1 MSKQNVVSVV
11 DKKKIYGIAFGL
23 LLIALIPTIYFYNQ
37 FQNTQRLLQNP
48 SIAAQEELN
57 SLVVRVGRLIELPKN
72 ETPTVA
78 TVSDVSKLKG
88 QQFFANAVNGDKVL
102 IYEKAKKA
110 ILYRPSINRIIEV
123 GPINI
128 GQTATEPQATSSAKV
143 ASPTPTPKPITV
155 TIYNGSKT
163 PGLASTTQQKLEGKF
178 SQIKV
183 LSLGNAKG
191 EYQKTI
197 VYDLTG
203 INKSLVSQ
211 LAQFLSGEVGTNL
224 SASEAKPS
232 TDLLV
237 VVVK

>member
-1 MSKQNVVSVV
+1 MDKKNVVSIV

-78 TVSDVSKLKG
+78 TVSDVSRLKG

-110 ILYRPSINRIIEV
+110 ILYRPSINKIIEV
-123 GPINI
+123 GPVNI
-128 GQTATEPQATSSAKV
+128 GQTATEPQASSSAKV
-143 ASPTPTPKPITV
+143 ATSTPKPITV
-155 TIYNGSKT
+155 SIYNGSKIS
-163 PGLASTTQQKLEGKF
+163 GLASTTQQKLEGKF

-183 LSLGNAKG
+183 LSLSNAKG
-191 EYQKTI
+191 DYSKTI
-197 VYDLTG
+197 VYDLSG
-203 INKSLVSQ
+203 KNKNFASQ
-211 LAQFLSGEVGTNL
+211 LAQFLSGEVGTSL
-224 SASEAKPS
+224 STSEVKPS

-237 VVVK
+237 IVVE